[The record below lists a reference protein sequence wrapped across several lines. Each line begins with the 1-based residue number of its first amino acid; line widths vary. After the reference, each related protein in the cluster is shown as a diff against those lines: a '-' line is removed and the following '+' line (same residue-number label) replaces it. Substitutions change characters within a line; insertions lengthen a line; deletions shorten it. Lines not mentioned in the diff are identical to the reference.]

1 MGESINIQALIDSG
15 TLELYVAGSLPPE
28 EAEEVNRLASIHP
41 DVHAEIVAI
50 EQAMFAYAGAQSTR
64 IPKEATLEAAM
75 DRIGKETLPPRQEP
89 RTRPL
94 TPGASIKPL
103 PRWSTAIAASLFLAS
118 IALNIYFFVR
128 WQETNDQ
135 LAQIQQ
141 TNTTLAESQVQLTR
155 QVDEATDLLAILTQP
170 ATQKITLNGIPG
182 KSPQSSATVVWNP
195 ETQQALLQQAAL
207 PAPPAGKQYQM
218 WAIIDGQPVDAG
230 VFAYG
235 EAWQSLKSITGTPA
249 AFAVTLEPTGGSP
262 SPTPEEMY
270 VLGEV

>member
-1 MGESINIQALIDSG
+1 MGESINIKALIDSG

-64 IPKEATLEAAM
+64 IPKEATLEAAL
-75 DRIGKETLPPRQEP
+75 DRISKETFSASQEQK
-89 RTRPL
+89 RPL

-103 PRWSTAIAASLFLAS
+103 ARWSTAIAASLFLAS

-170 ATQKITLNGIPG
+170 ATQKIQLNGIPE

-230 VFAYG
+230 VIAYG
-235 EAWQSLKSITGTPA
+235 ADWQSLKAIPGTPA

-262 SPTPEEMY
+262 SPTLEEMY